1 MKALEKILI
10 LVAAACFLGTVGLA
24 VFVVGTAAAKALIRS
39 PAAEIAA
46 VSDTAAEAAAS
57 VPAAQPAAEAVSAPV
72 AVAAVSAEAGEK
84 VFRKCKACHTSDEGG
99 RNATGPNLWGVVNR
113 AVASVE
119 GFAYSDAMQA
129 HAEEAWTPEKLDEY
143 LENPRKAI
151 PDNKMSFAGLK
162 KVGDRQNVIA
172 YLAAQS
178 STPQTPA
185 ELGFALADAAAAV
198 EESEAESE
206 EVVIDE
212 VPYPEGVTYR
222 NPSERSAEEQAEIDS
237 RVAALRAE
245 VEAGIDYERARYHP
259 LHFPPNAAQASNEE
273 CLVCHQEILDHT
285 PRATSPAGLG
295 ADQTLAWYQTLD
307 TYEGDQQSFHYRH
320 LESDFAKQV
329 MNLECSFC
337 HKGNDPREESP
348 DMVRTRAAFSA
359 PETPEFTL
367 RKMVNPSETCL
378 RCHGDFP
385 YEVMDLEGPWHEIRE
400 DMEWPEAP
408 NGCMSCHAETFRTNR
423 HAVSYLN
430 AETIEKL
437 AREGSSDTCY
447 GCHGGR
453 QWYRTAYPFPR
464 HPWPGMDPDEVPE
477 WAVDRPTASDPE
489 YALPASD

>member
-10 LVAAACFLGTVGLA
+10 LVAAACFLGTAGLA
-24 VFVVGTAAAKALIRS
+24 VLVVGTATVKALTRS
-39 PAAEIAA
+39 P
-46 VSDTAAEAAAS
+46 
-57 VPAAQPAAEAVSAPV
+57 
-72 AVAAVSAEAGEK
+72 AVAAVASEEAAAPAPAEQPAPAAAAPAVALVSADAGEK
-84 VFRKCKACHTSDEGG
+84 IFRKCKACHTIDEGG
-99 RNATGPNLWGVVNR
+99 RNTTGPNLWGAVNR
-113 AVASVE
+113 AVATVD
-119 GFAYSDAMQA
+119 GFAYSDALLA

-143 LENPRKAI
+143 LADPRKAI

-162 KVGDRQNVIA
+162 KLQDRQNVIA
-172 YLAAQS
+172 YMAAQS

-185 ELGFALADAAAAV
+185 ELGFAVADAAAVPEQSAAAA
-198 EESEAESE
+198 EDEA
-206 EVVIDE
+206 VVIDE

-222 NPSERSAEEQAEIDS
+222 NPPQRSAEEQAEIDK
-237 RVAALRAE
+237 RVAALQAE
-245 VEAGIDYERARYHP
+245 VDAGIDYERARFHP
-259 LHFPPNAAQASNEE
+259 LHFPPNAAEASNAE
-273 CLVCHQEILDHT
+273 CLVCHKEVLDHT
-285 PRATSPAGLG
+285 PRASSPAGLG

-348 DMVRTRAAFSA
+348 DMVPTRAALSA
-359 PETPEFTL
+359 PKTPEFTL

-378 RCHGDFP
+378 LCHGDFP
-385 YEVMDLEGPWHEIRE
+385 YEVMDLEGPWHEVRE

-464 HPWPGMDPDEVPE
+464 HPWPGMDPDEVPD